1 MTLKQRTM
9 VLGGLVVMG
18 AVIYGIALHQS
29 PILVSFVVRQTL
41 VQKAPSGVAAQEVEK
56 RLDAHLQSFPDSH
69 ARLERLLEIS
79 QYLEKVQKLDSRE
92 LDELLS
98 GARTTS
104 REGVQ

>member
-9 VLGGLVVMG
+9 VLGSLVLMG
-18 AVIYGIALHQS
+18 TVIYAVALHYS

-41 VQKAPSGVAAQEVEK
+41 VRRAPSGVTAQEVEK
-56 RLDAHLQSFPDSH
+56 RLDTHLQSFPDSQ
-69 ARLERLLEIS
+69 ARLERLFNIS

-98 GARTTS
+98 DGRSTS
-104 REGVQ
+104 RQGVQ